1 MNGDSGAAAAP
12 ATAPLDRDEAAA
24 GAPGEEVK
32 LDEPAAL
39 GEKQQG
45 ETAAAAAAA
54 AAMEPQAPPE
64 ASAAPE
70 PPARNGGPFSST
82 VIPRTVDAIAED
94 HFKRRDAILRAITDG
109 EKKKKIEGR
118 RNQKNNRSMGAPD
131 GVDLLFFKKG
141 SLCSLSPRASTMDCS
156 CSLFWFDQR
165 ATPI

>member
-39 GEKQQG
+39 DEKQQG
-45 ETAAAAAAA
+45 ETATATAAA
-54 AAMEPQAPPE
+54 AAMEQAPPE

-109 EKKKKIEGR
+109 EKKKIGR
-118 RNQKNNRSMGAPD
+118 KGWKNQKNNRSMGAPD
-131 GVDLLFFKKG
+131 GVDLFF
-141 SLCSLSPRASTMDCS
+141 
-156 CSLFWFDQR
+156 
-165 ATPI
+165 